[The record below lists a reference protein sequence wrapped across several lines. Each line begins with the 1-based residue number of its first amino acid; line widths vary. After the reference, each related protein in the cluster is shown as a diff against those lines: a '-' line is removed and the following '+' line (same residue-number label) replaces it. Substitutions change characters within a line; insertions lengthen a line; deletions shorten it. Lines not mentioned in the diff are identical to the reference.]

1 VRGDEVVEAREVHV
15 RLPLEVAK
23 AELSSL
29 PEGRLKE
36 ELRKVIKYAEFWNFP
51 EELRVRQNL
60 RGGFPLHGGS

>member
-1 VRGDEVVEAREVHV
+1 MKRVQLCELAQTSDPGRRVRGDEIVEAREVHV

-36 ELRKVIKYAEFWNFP
+36 ELRKAIEYA
-51 EELRVRQNL
+51 
-60 RGGFPLHGGS
+60 